1 MIIKVLRDSCNL
13 EQRLLINLSLIYLNL
28 KMLLNKTLID
38 INNIN
43 QVKKNTTNL

>member
-13 EQRLLINLSLIYLNL
+13 EQKLLINLSLIYLNL
-28 KMLLNKTLID
+28 KTLLNKTLID
-38 INNIN
+38 TNNIN